1 MATVPAGKQFPLV
14 RPYDYLCH
22 QLLPPGERVCPM
34 KVLFLTL
41 WYPNRQNPVSGTFV
55 HEQAKSLRE
64 AGCDVRVMQP
74 LPMTPFPLPL
84 FKKSYR
90 ELACVPDEEDDAGQP
105 VYHPRYLT
113 LPGHSLFERVGDWM
127 FQAIQN
133 RLAAI
138 YQDWRFDIIHAHS
151 TYPCGYVAN
160 RCRDEMFPHVKV
172 VHTIHRTC
180 IVDAPN
186 YNRACFRKVRDSL
199 DGADFN
205 VFVSGEGMR
214 LGHEYTQDR
223 ISAFSQYITNGVNT
237 ETFSL
242 SDAERQEVD
251 ELKSTHAKSWNLVFV
266 GYLKEIKGI
275 KELLEATKNL
285 VAQGQKNLRLFLVG
299 ENQLGSYVDDYV
311 AASGLQDVVVRVG
324 AVPHQRVKIWMRFAS
339 AFILPSHSEGTPTV
353 LFEALFVGVPSIFT
367 HVGGVGDIVMDRQ
380 EALLIP
386 PRSVA
391 AIEKAIAILMRD
403 PLLCRELAG
412 RGHELISG
420 KFTWTLNAQAHQQVY
435 QRLLGI
441 GAAGQRDS
449 EPA

>member
-1 MATVPAGKQFPLV
+1 
-14 RPYDYLCH
+14 
-22 QLLPPGERVCPM
+22 
-34 KVLFLTL
+34 
-41 WYPNRQNPVSGTFV
+41 V

-113 LPGHSLFERVGDWM
+113 LPGHRLFERVGDWM
-127 FQAIQN
+127 FQAIQD
-133 RLAAI
+133 RLQSI
-138 YQDWRFDIIHAHS
+138 YRDWPFDIIHAHS

-160 RCRDEMFPHVKV
+160 RCRDEIVPHVKV
-172 VHTIHRTC
+172 MHTIHRTC
-180 IVDAPN
+180 IIDAPN
-186 YNRACFRKVRDSL
+186 YNRACFEKVRDSL

-214 LGHEYTQDR
+214 LGLEYTADR
-223 ISAFSQYITNGVNT
+223 IGAFSRYITNGVNT
-237 ETFSL
+237 EKFSL

-251 ELKSTHAKSWNLVFV
+251 ALKSTYAKSWNLVFV
-266 GYLKEIKGI
+266 GYLKEVKGI

-285 VAQGQKNLRLFLVG
+285 VAQGEKNLRLFLVG
-299 ENQLGSYVDDYV
+299 ENHLGSYVDDYV
-311 AASGLQDVVVRVG
+311 AANGLQNVVVLVG
-324 AVPHQRVKIWMRFAS
+324 AVPHQRVKIWMGFAS

-367 HVGGVGDIVMDRQ
+367 QVGGVGDIVSDHQ

-391 AIEKAIAILMRD
+391 AIEKAIATFMND
-403 PLLCRELAG
+403 PLLCRELAA
-412 RGHELISG
+412 RGHELIKN
-420 KFTWTLNAQAHQQVY
+420 KFTWAMNAQAHLHVY

-441 GAAGQRDS
+441 GFARRKDA
-449 EPA
+449 ELA

>member
-1 MATVPAGKQFPLV
+1 
-14 RPYDYLCH
+14 
-22 QLLPPGERVCPM
+22 M

-90 ELACVPDEEDDAGQP
+90 DLARVPDEEDDAGQP

-113 LPGHSLFERVGDWM
+113 LPGHRLFERVGDWM
-127 FQAIQN
+127 FHAVQD
-133 RLAAI
+133 RLARI
-138 YQDWRFDIIHAHS
+138 YQDWPFDIIHAHS

-172 VHTIHRTC
+172 MHTIHRTC
-180 IVDAPN
+180 IIDAPN
-186 YNRACFRKVRDSL
+186 YNRACFNKVRDSL
-199 DGADFN
+199 DGADLN

-214 LGHEYTQDR
+214 LGLEYTADR
-223 ISAFSQYITNGVNT
+223 IGPFSRYITNGVNT
-237 ETFSL
+237 EAFSL
-242 SDAERQEVD
+242 SDAERQEVAA
-251 ELKSTHAKSWNLVFV
+251 LKSTHAKSWNLVFV

-275 KELLEATKNL
+275 KELLKATRNL

-299 ENQLGSYVDDYV
+299 ENHLGSYVDDYV
-311 AASGLQDVVVRVG
+311 AANGLQDVVVRVG

-367 HVGGVGDIVMDRQ
+367 QVGGVGDIVIDRQ

-391 AIEKAIAILMRD
+391 AIEKAIATLMSD
-403 PLLCRELAG
+403 ALLCQALAG
-412 RGHELISG
+412 RGHELIKG
-420 KFTWTLNAQAHQQVY
+420 KFTWTLNAQAHSDVY

-441 GAAGQRDS
+441 GSASRIDVELA
-449 EPA
+449 